1 VHRRLVSLG
10 AAIAVLAMAG
20 SAAAVTVHVRVEGA
34 KKTLFGAAEP
44 LLTPYQ
50 GEIFATDGSAI
61 ELSAPTVLAALEA
74 ASRKGDFYYRVQA
87 TSFGPFI
94 DQIGRNPSSET
105 RFWVFT
111 VNGEFAPVG
120 AADFVLE
127 DGDRVLWYLAP
138 FDPTGVGPNTL
149 DLSSAGRGCFRA
161 FTVDANGERSR
172 VGDVVF
178 RVNDRKI
185 GDADGHLC
193 PRGDWHRIRVTK
205 EGAIRS
211 KVIVR

>member
-1 VHRRLVSLG
+1 VHRPLAIIVLGVLSL
-10 AAIAVLAMAG
+10 ALAG

-44 LLTPYQ
+44 LLTPYE
-50 GEIFATDGSAI
+50 GEILAIDGSTI
-61 ELSAPTVLAALEA
+61 QLSAPTVLAALEA
-74 ASRKGDFYYRVQA
+74 ASRMGDFYYRVQA
-87 TSFGPFI
+87 SSFGPFI
-94 DQIGRNPSSET
+94 DQIGRNASSAT

-111 VNGEFAPVG
+111 VNGAFAPVG

-138 FDPTGVGPNTL
+138 FDPSGVGPDTL
-149 DLSSAGRGCFRA
+149 DLSPVGRSCFRA
-161 FTVDANGERSR
+161 FTVDPNGERSR
-172 VGDVVF
+172 VDDVVF
-178 RVNDRKI
+178 RVNDHKV
-185 GDADGHLC
+185 ADSDGQLC

-211 KVIVR
+211 RTIVR

>member
-1 VHRRLVSLG
+1 
-10 AAIAVLAMAG
+10 VLALAG
-20 SAAAVTVHVRVEGA
+20 SAAAVQVHVRVEGA
-34 KKTLFGAAEP
+34 RKTLFGATEP
-44 LLTPYQ
+44 RLTPYEGQ
-50 GEIFATDGSAI
+50 ILAADGSAI
-61 ELSAPTVLAALEA
+61 ELSEPTVLAALEA
-74 ASRKGDFYYRVQA
+74 ASRMGEFYYRVQA

-94 DQIGRNPSSET
+94 DQIGRNAASAT

-120 AADFVLE
+120 AGDFVLE
-127 DGDRVLWYLAP
+127 EGDRVLWYLAP
-138 FDPTGVGPNTL
+138 FDPSGVGPDTL
-149 DLSSAGRGCFRA
+149 DISPAGRGCFA
-161 FTVDANGERSR
+161 AYAVDANGERSR

-178 RVNDRKI
+178 RVNDRKV
-185 GDADGHLC
+185 ADSDGRLC